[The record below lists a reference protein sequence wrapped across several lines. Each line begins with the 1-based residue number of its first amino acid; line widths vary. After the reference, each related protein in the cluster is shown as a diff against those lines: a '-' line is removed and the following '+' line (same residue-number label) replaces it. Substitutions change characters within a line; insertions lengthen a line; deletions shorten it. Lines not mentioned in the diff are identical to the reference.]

1 MTKIIPT
8 EMKEKTP
15 EIYEDVKKIFISYLE
30 QNAHRKTP
38 ERFTILKEIYAFDG
52 HFDIETLYI
61 KMKNNN
67 FRVSRATLYNTMDLL
82 INSNL
87 VVKHQ
92 FGQNS
97 SLYEKSYKFKQ
108 HDHLI
113 CIDSE
118 ELFEFCDPRIQ
129 EIQKSLEATFK
140 VKITHHS
147 LTFYGKKYIG
157 KDKKNK
163 K

>member
-1 MTKIIPT
+1 M
-8 EMKEKTP
+8 EEKKP
-15 EIYEDVKKIFISYLE
+15 EVFDDVKEIFIMYLE

-61 KMKNNN
+61 KMKNSKY
-67 FRVSRATLYNTMDLL
+67 RVSRATLYNTMDLL
-82 INSNL
+82 LNSNL
-87 VVKHQ
+87 VVRHQ

-97 SLYEKSYKFKQ
+97 ALYEKSYKFKQ

-113 CIDSE
+113 CIDTKE
-118 ELFEFCDPRIQ
+118 MFEFCDPRIQ
-129 EIQKSLEATFK
+129 EIQKSLESMFK

-147 LTFYGKKYIG
+147 LTFYGLKNPE
-157 KDKKNK
+157 KNK
-163 K
+163 KSIKKSPTKR

>member
-1 MTKIIPT
+1 M
-8 EMKEKTP
+8 EEKKP
-15 EIYEDVKKIFISYLE
+15 EIFDDVREIFVSYLE

-82 INSNL
+82 LNSNL
-87 VVKHQ
+87 VVRHQ

-97 SLYEKSYKFKQ
+97 ALYEKSFKFKQ

-113 CIDSE
+113 CIDTKE
-118 ELFEFCDPRIQ
+118 MFEFCDPRIQ
-129 EIQKSLEATFK
+129 EIQKSLEITFN
-140 VKITHHS
+140 VKIKHHS
-147 LTFYGKKYIG
+147 LTFYGVKNTAKL
-157 KDKKNK
+157 KKNK

>member
-1 MTKIIPT
+1 M
-8 EMKEKTP
+8 EEKKP
-15 EIYEDVKKIFISYLE
+15 EIFDDVKEIFIMYLE
-30 QNAHRKTP
+30 QHAHRKTP

-61 KMKNNN
+61 KMKNNKY
-67 FRVSRATLYNTMDLL
+67 RVSRATLYNTMDLL

-97 SLYEKSYKFKQ
+97 ALYEKSYKFKQ

-113 CIDSE
+113 CIDTKE
-118 ELFEFCDPRIQ
+118 MHEFCDPRIQ
-129 EIQKSLEATFK
+129 EIQKSLESMFK

-147 LTFYGKKYIG
+147 LTFYGIKNTERKKS
-157 KDKKNK
+157 NK
-163 K
+163 

>member
-1 MTKIIPT
+1 MD
-8 EMKEKTP
+8 EKKP
-15 EIYEDVKKIFISYLE
+15 EIFEDVKEIFISYLE

-38 ERFTILKEIYAFDG
+38 ERFTILKEIYAFEG
-52 HFDIETLYI
+52 HFDIETLYV
-61 KMKNNN
+61 KMKNNKY
-67 FRVSRATLYNTMDLL
+67 RVSRATLYNTMDLL

-97 SLYEKSYKFKQ
+97 ALYEKSFKFKQ

-113 CIDSE
+113 CIDSKE
-118 ELFEFCDPRIQ
+118 MHEFCDPRIQ
-129 EIQKSLEATFK
+129 EIQKSLESQFG

-147 LTFYGKKYIG
+147 LTFYCVKDNL
-157 KDKKNK
+157 KDKNNNK
-163 K
+163 

>member
-1 MTKIIPT
+1 M
-8 EMKEKTP
+8 EEKKP
-15 EIYEDVKKIFISYLE
+15 EIFDDVKEIFVSYLE

-82 INSNL
+82 LNSNL

-97 SLYEKSYKFKQ
+97 ALYEKSFKFKQ

-113 CIDSE
+113 CLDTKE
-118 ELFEFCDPRIQ
+118 MFEFCDPRIL
-129 EIQKSLEATFK
+129 EIQKSLEIMFN
-140 VKITHHS
+140 VKIKHHS
-147 LTFYGKKYIG
+147 LTFYGVKNTAKH
-157 KDKKNK
+157 KKNK